1 MQNIFISYRRDDASD
16 ATGRIADVLRSK
28 FGENLVFKDVDSIP
42 LGSDFR
48 RVISDAVGRCD
59 VLLAIIGDDWLHATD
74 EAGTRRIDDPNDFVH
89 IEIRAALDRDVPVIP
104 VLVEG
109 VKMARDRDLPES
121 LRALAFRNA
130 ISVRSDPDFHNDME
144 RLCRAL
150 TSELRKSS
158 RLPQWP
164 IRVTVAVVASM
175 MFLLALG
182 VAAYYFLTSAKRLEP
197 VAPTRPDAVRQVE
210 EKKAL
215 VAAVSANSTEATV
228 ATSAPEWLPLYPGA
242 QPQGLS
248 IAIDPQTGKRVGSYF
263 FRTSDEIKQV
273 HDFYEDKMTRAMW
286 EVSRAPTEVWGS
298 SMAEGREFQV
308 TPQQRDDGTRVRV
321 TFEEKKAGA
330 AAAGANS
337 TEATVATSAPDWLPL
352 YPDAKPQGLSIAIDP
367 RTGKRVGSY
376 FFRTSDEIKQVHDF
390 YEDKM
395 TRATWEVSR
404 APTQVWG
411 SSMTEGR
418 EFEVTPQQRGDG
430 TRVRVTFEEKNQ
442 K

>member
-16 ATGRIADVLRSK
+16 VTGRIADVLRSK

-59 VLLAIIGDDWLHATD
+59 VLLAVIGDDWLHAAD
-74 EAGTRRIDDPNDFVH
+74 EAGARRIDDPNDFVH

-109 VKMARDRDLPES
+109 VRMARDRDLPES

-158 RLPQWP
+158 SLPQWP
-164 IRVTVAVVASM
+164 LRVTVAVVTSIIVM
-175 MFLLALG
+175 LAVG
-182 VAAYYFLTSAKRLEP
+182 VAAYYFLPSAKRLEP
-197 VAPTRPDAVRQVE
+197 AAPTRPDAVREVD
-210 EKKAL
+210 EKAV
-215 VAAVSANSTEATV
+215 VAAGGANSTEAAV

-263 FRTSDEIKQV
+263 FRTSDEIEQV

-286 EVSRAPTEVWGS
+286 EVSRAPTQVWGS
-298 SMAEGREFQV
+298 SKAEGREFQV
-308 TPQQRDDGTRVRV
+308 TPQQRGDD
-321 TFEEKKAGA
+321 
-330 AAAGANS
+330 
-337 TEATVATSAPDWLPL
+337 
-352 YPDAKPQGLSIAIDP
+352 
-367 RTGKRVGSY
+367 
-376 FFRTSDEIKQVHDF
+376 
-390 YEDKM
+390 
-395 TRATWEVSR
+395 
-404 APTQVWG
+404 
-411 SSMTEGR
+411 
-418 EFEVTPQQRGDG
+418 
-430 TRVRVTFEEKNQ
+430 TRVRVTFEEKN
-442 K
+442 KK